1 MFDTNWR
8 KGGRPGHTR
17 APEPRAMTAEEEKL
31 RRILVPDQQKAP
43 VRKGDP
49 LGGQVEYG
57 QRLSQEQMQKETD
70 AKNIKSILPD
80 VETAE
85 QLLVSTILSPK
96 DLITVNLI
104 YRNDSS
110 LLGDTT
116 AALTRITEAY
126 LDSNYKIKRK
136 LPEMLR
142 KILFDQGSYPVAIL
156 PKTRIDAIINGKG
169 RVSNEDYREFGRS
182 SNFKHIGVLGSA
194 IREVGEK
201 AYGRVT
207 LETYQAMARNINGVV
222 VDPSFGLTINDNHDA
237 LKVRELVSKR
247 QEDDVRGLYRMY
259 GNIGNEGRQLQVE
272 DTKKK
277 PEDDRSLYKPR
288 FYDRNSV
295 LDIGR
300 SDAGDIVDADDIPLV
315 IPYPASSVIPVHTP
329 SDPTD
334 HLGYFIVTD
343 QFGSPVSRIADDTV
357 QSTLGMRNSQMNGTT
372 NMLERMKNSLM
383 DFGYRGGSDKNL
395 MLQMFSGLVEEELNT
410 RLKNG
415 IYGEGVAVSR
425 SDEIYKIM
433 FSRACS
439 QMQTQ
444 LIYIPKFYLTY
455 FAFRYNDYGVGE
467 SLLEATKML
476 SALRAILL
484 MGNMFASIKNSINH
498 RKVNLTLSPKD
509 PDPDG
514 TVETTLNELA
524 RATQVNM
531 PIMEPNP
538 VSIVGYFQNAG
549 TQVNIKGHPR
559 YPETEIDVENFS
571 ANHVKVDT
579 ELEEKMQERHMMGL
593 GVPPEAVN
601 TSMDVNYATSLV
613 QSNLLFTK
621 NAMIYQEEFS
631 PQLTDHIRK
640 YILANGELLDQLLQ
654 VVRADR
660 AKLTAIGVKDSNTDM
675 DIVVHFVNN
684 LVLELPSPDMTQ
696 LSTQLEEFNKY
707 SESLDVYLDTMLGDQ
722 IFGSSVVSQLGQL
735 GTSIAEWKAITKA
748 QLQRQFLIDN
758 GIMPELFDLV
768 AKTIDDKPL
777 SAVAEQHNVHCEALI
792 STLLPVTIARMRRN
806 QEIDELLQ
814 KVGEDNVSDGGGDG
828 GSGGDTEGGDDEGA
842 DGGGDGGGDPDG
854 GGEDDDP
861 FALPAEAGGEDD
873 GDSGDDAPAGEDAAD
888 DTAEEPEPEPDE
900 GGDDK

>member
-8 KGGRPGHTR
+8 KGGHTKAGHSIERT
-17 APEPRAMTAEEEKL
+17 AMSPEEEKL
-31 RRILVPDQQKAP
+31 RRIIVQDPVKASI
-43 VRKGDP
+43 RKGDP
-49 LGGQVEYG
+49 IGGQVEYG
-57 QRLSQEQMQKETD
+57 QRLAMEQVQKETD
-70 AKNIKSILPD
+70 AKNIRSLLPD
-80 VETAE
+80 VETAQ

-104 YRNDSS
+104 YRNESQ
-110 LLGDTT
+110 LLGDVT
-116 AALTRITEAY
+116 AALTRVTEDH
-126 LDSNYKIKRK
+126 LDRNYKIKRK

-156 PKTRIDAIINGKG
+156 PKTRIDEIINGKG
-169 RVSNEDYREFGRS
+169 RVSNEQYQS
-182 SNFKHIGVLGSA
+182 YTKPSAHPHIGVLGSN
-194 IREVGEK
+194 IKSIDGNS
-201 AYGRVT
+201 YGHIT
-207 LETYQAMARNINGVV
+207 LESYQKMARNINGTVLSKDFFISV
-222 VDPSFGLTINDNHDA
+222 NDNPDA
-237 LKVRELVSKR
+237 LKVRELIEKR
-247 QEDDVRGLYRMY
+247 QEDDVRSLYKMY
-259 GNIGNEGRQLQVE
+259 GNVGTEGRQLDIV
-272 DTKKK
+272 K
-277 PEDDRSLYKPR
+277 PSDNKSKDISSLYKPR
-288 FYDRNSV
+288 FYDRTSV

-300 SDAGDIVDADDIPLV
+300 SDSGDVVDSDDTPLV
-315 IPYPASSVIPVHTP
+315 IPYPAASVIPVHTP

-334 HLGYFIVTD
+334 HLGYYIVTD
-343 QFGSPVSRIADDTV
+343 QFGCPVHRAAGGDDTK
-357 QSTLGMRNSQMNGTT
+357 STLGQRNSQMNGTT
-372 NMLERMKNSLM
+372 NMLERMKNSLA
-383 DFGYRGGSDKNL
+383 DFGYSGGADKNL

-415 IYGEGVAVSR
+415 IYGEGVAISKT
-425 SDEIYKIM
+425 DEIYKIM
-433 FSRACS
+433 FSRACA

-484 MGNMFASIKNSINH
+484 MGNMFGSIKNSINH

-514 TVETTLNELA
+514 TVEATMQELA

-538 VSIVGYFQNAG
+538 ISIVGYFQNAG
-549 TQVNIKGHPR
+549 TQVSIKGHPR
-559 YPETEIDVENFS
+559 YPETEIEVENFS

-640 YILANGELLDQLLQ
+640 YILANGALLDKLMQ
-654 VVRADR
+654 VVKENR
-660 AKLTAIGVKDSNTDM
+660 AKLTEIGVKDNNTDI
-675 DIVVHFVNN
+675 DIVIHFVNN
-684 LVLELPSPDMTQ
+684 LVLELPSPDLTQ
-696 LSTQLEEFNKY
+696 IQTQLEEFNKY
-707 SESLDVYLDTMLGDQ
+707 SESLDAYLETMLSDQ
-722 IFGSSVVSQLGQL
+722 IFGASVTTQLGEL

-748 QLQRQFLIDN
+748 QYQRQFLTDN

-768 AKTIDDKPL
+768 ASTMEDKPL
-777 SAVAEQHNVHCEALI
+777 SAVAEKHNMHCETLI
-792 STLLPVTIARMRRN
+792 STMLPAAIARMRRN
-806 QEIDELLQ
+806 QEIDDLLK
-814 KVGEDNVSDGGGDG
+814 KVGEDNVSEGESAAPASDSE
-828 GSGGDTEGGDDEGA
+828 GSDEEGGDEA
-842 DGGGDGGGDPDG
+842 GDGDDSG
-854 GGEDDDP
+854 GGEDGVAPPADDAGGDDDKAAEDDP
-861 FALPAEAGGEDD
+861 FALPDIPEDKPADDAEATD
-873 GDSGDDAPAGEDAAD
+873 
-888 DTAEEPEPEPDE
+888 EE
-900 GGDDK
+900 